1 MDSCP
6 SAVALWR
13 AVQSFYIGDASVGNT
28 SLIAGQGKRTI
39 HSDVMTHTDIT
50 ASQMRQN
57 ELHRVA
63 IFLVLPLQIA
73 NTLAARFLGTSRS
86 WAKRESVHRRPWK
99 ITDDARI
106 FAWSVHTRQTG
117 SASYFGSR
125 RDFHFSR
132 IRPYKALEGGHQEV
146 VETLIEAGADVNV

>member
-1 MDSCP
+1 MN
-6 SAVALWR
+6 A
-13 AVQSFYIGDASVGNT
+13 
-28 SLIAGQGKRTI
+28 SLIAGQGERTI
-39 HSDVMTHTDIT
+39 RSDVMTHTDT
-50 ASQMRQN
+50 MASQMRQN
-57 ELHRVA
+57 ELHRIA

-73 NTLAARFLGTSRS
+73 NILAPKVLGTSRS

-125 RDFHFSR
+125 RDSTFR
-132 IRPYKALEGGHQEV
+132 E
-146 VETLIEAGADVNV
+146 

>member
-1 MDSCP
+1 
-6 SAVALWR
+6 
-13 AVQSFYIGDASVGNT
+13 
-28 SLIAGQGKRTI
+28 
-39 HSDVMTHTDIT
+39 
-50 ASQMRQN
+50 
-57 ELHRVA
+57 
-63 IFLVLPLQIA
+63 
-73 NTLAARFLGTSRS
+73 
-86 WAKRESVHRRPWK
+86 VHRRPWK

-146 VETLIEAGADVNV
+146 VETLIEAGADVNVSLLYGRTPLHFAAAMGQEHAALYLLRSGANTGIRDMFGSTA